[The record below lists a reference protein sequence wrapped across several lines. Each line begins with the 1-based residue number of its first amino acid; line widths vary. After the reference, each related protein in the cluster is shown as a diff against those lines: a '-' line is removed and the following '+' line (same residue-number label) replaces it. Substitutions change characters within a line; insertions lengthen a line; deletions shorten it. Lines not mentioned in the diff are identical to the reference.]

1 MDLRTVD
8 ILALLERICDEQG
21 LCMPPPE
28 RKRIA
33 ALQPL
38 GAEAFA
44 EEVLAAEGFDPE
56 SATETKQRLVQLFLD
71 AEKQP

>member
-1 MDLRTVD
+1 MDLSEEKV
-8 ILALLERICDEQG
+8 LALLERICDEQG

-56 SATETKQRLVQLFLD
+56 SDSETKQRLMQLFLD
-71 AEKQP
+71 AEKQ